1 MTQLAA
7 DSQAVLAATGG
18 PAIPPPGASPLPG
31 IKVLLIGGS
40 GSGKTFSL
48 RTLVDAGIT
57 PMCVF
62 TENSFDVLGDVPKDK
77 LHWVYIPPSQGTV
90 QTLMDAAK
98 RTMTLTPAQVQA
110 TNDISRAQTN
120 QYMPLLEALM
130 NFKCQRTG
138 ESFGNVST
146 WGTDKCLVIDSL
158 SGLTIAAT
166 KLAVGEKYAMT
177 QPEYQIAMKTIE
189 NLINQ
194 ISTGFHCHA
203 VVTAHMEREL
213 DEVNGGIKIYA
224 STIGRKLAPVLPRN
238 FTDVLLAKRMGAK
251 FLWDSADPQAD
262 LKSRNAPISA
272 ELPPSFVPLVT
283 KWKSRGGLINSLV
296 P

>member
-18 PAIPPPGASPLPG
+18 PAISPPGASPLPG

-194 ISTGFHCHA
+194 ICTGFHCHA

-238 FTDVLLAKRMGAK
+238 FTDVLLAKRMGTK

-283 KWKSRGGLINSLV
+283 KWKSRGGLINGLV

>member
-1 MTQLAA
+1 MA
-7 DSQAVLAATGG
+7 DSNTVLAQTGG
-18 PAIPPPGASPLPG
+18 PAVPNSGASPLPG

-40 GSGKTFSL
+40 GAGKTYAL

-77 LHWVYIPPSQGTV
+77 MHWMYIPPSHSSV
-90 QTLMDAAK
+90 QTLIDGAK
-98 RTMTLTPAQVQA
+98 RVMVFTPAQIQA
-110 TNDISRAQTN
+110 TADITRAQTN
-120 QYMPLLEALM
+120 QYIPLLEALM
-130 NFKCQRTG
+130 NFKCDRTG

-146 WGTDKCLVIDSL
+146 WGTDKALVIDSL
-158 SGLTIAAT
+158 SGLTISAT

-194 ISTGFHCHA
+194 ICTGFHCHA
-203 VVTAHMEREL
+203 VVTAHMEREV
-213 DEVNGGIKIYA
+213 DEVNGGVKIYA

-238 FTDVLLAKRMGAK
+238 FTDVLLAKRIGTK
-251 FLWDSADPQAD
+251 FVWDSADPQAD
-262 LKSRNAPISA
+262 LKSRNAPIQA
-272 ELPPSFVPLVT
+272 ELPPSFAPLVVR
-283 KWKSRGGLINSLV
+283 WKGRGGLINPLV